1 MEACIG
7 SMKDGERGEKGTC
20 RKVKT
25 KLMVPE
31 KLASGVSVYSSQE
44 LSFISLS
51 SNPIDKLVSTII
63 IRYFCSEKLFWLW
76 EGVYQ
81 MSRSQHVVFSFLHP
95 IILCQVLCLDPSL
108 CCSDS
113 SSRVLEPAS
122 HRLCHLA
129 FVFNFPL

>member
-1 MEACIG
+1 MGACIG
-7 SMKDGERGEKGTC
+7 SMKDGERGKKGTC

-25 KLMVPE
+25 KLMVPRE
-31 KLASGVSVYSSQE
+31 TGIWSFSLFQPRAILH
-44 LSFISLS
+44 LSFKQSHRQTCFLVIS
-51 SNPIDKLVSTII
+51 
-63 IRYFCSEKLFWLW
+63 RYFCSEKLFWLW

-95 IILCQVLCLDPSL
+95 IILYQALCLNPSL